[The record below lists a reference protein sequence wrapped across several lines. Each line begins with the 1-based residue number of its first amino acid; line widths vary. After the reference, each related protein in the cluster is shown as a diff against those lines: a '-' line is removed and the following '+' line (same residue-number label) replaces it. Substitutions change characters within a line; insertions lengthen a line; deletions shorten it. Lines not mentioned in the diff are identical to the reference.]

1 MKTKI
6 QMRAYPPW
14 SRFCVKL
21 LIRQN
26 EHPLRYR
33 KTGNAEMDLFFYFC
47 STAHCSYAEYRMAFV
62 FSSIHVAAAH
72 VVWDKSLTRKSAWWC
87 YFRCRCSLDFHPLLP
102 LFTCSIWQKPKSH
115 NRGFLRKSLNDA
127 DAGFSKEKVYG
138 CHSSLHLE

>member
-1 MKTKI
+1 MKAQAEAIYPHIMCVIFALSLKKPVKQMKTKI
-6 QMRAYPPW
+6 QKRAYPPW

-62 FSSIHVAAAH
+62 FSSIHVAAAAH
-72 VVWDKSLTRKSAWWC
+72 VV
-87 YFRCRCSLDFHPLLP
+87 
-102 LFTCSIWQKPKSH
+102 
-115 NRGFLRKSLNDA
+115 
-127 DAGFSKEKVYG
+127 
-138 CHSSLHLE
+138 

>member
-6 QMRAYPPW
+6 EKRAYPPSW

-62 FSSIHVAAAH
+62 FSSIHVAAAAH

-87 YFRCRCSLDFHPLLP
+87 YFRCRCSLDFHPLSP
-102 LFTCSIWQKPKSH
+102 LCTCSIWQKPESRTQVFLEKVWTMQM
-115 NRGFLRKSLNDA
+115 RGFQKKKSMVA
-127 DAGFSKEKVYG
+127 IHPYI
-138 CHSSLHLE
+138 